1 MTAFVLVS
9 LLECGCHGQVK
20 EELFLRVLFQ
30 VQLLF
35 IHVLSRLF
43 TFTQNKSQRIQ
54 NAVAFM
60 ETELNSIEKVNV
72 LALTTYALALA
83 GSSMSS
89 KANAKLL
96 EKQVY
101 NRSKYLLRDAVTS
114 SQDVV
119 YSPL

>member
-1 MTAFVLVS
+1 M
-9 LLECGCHGQVK
+9 
-20 EELFLRVLFQ
+20 
-30 VQLLF
+30 
-35 IHVLSRLF
+35 
-43 TFTQNKSQRIQ
+43 QNKSQRIE

-60 ETELNSIEKVNV
+60 ETELKNIEKVNV

-101 NRSKYLLRDAVTS
+101 KRSKYFRKNAAT
-114 SQDVV
+114 
-119 YSPL
+119 YSVLIMQKVILICQ